1 MPVRKGE
8 KGLLLVGHEKMP
20 QGSGLTGD
28 RGGDTA
34 DGFGTKGLPE
44 PRTST
49 SFPEIWYPGLG
60 KGGKEGLCASVGIL
74 KDFSILMKTVSHYVT
89 EQTWG
94 GGQYTIMERTLP
106 FLSGCPPH
114 TY

>member
-49 SFPEIWYPGLG
+49 SFPEIRYRRPGRG
-60 KGGKEGLCASVGIL
+60 RRILCAFVGIL
-74 KDFSILMKTVSHYVT
+74 KDFSI
-89 EQTWG
+89 
-94 GGQYTIMERTLP
+94 
-106 FLSGCPPH
+106 FFFF
-114 TY
+114 